1 MSRDFDGLAVL
12 RVISATP
19 KLLPDATK
27 KIDKVARDCVAA
39 LFKPATLERLRDIHR
54 AIGGGAFVLILDGL
68 ADSASAALLKKLDKD
83 NPDLKTSSSVWCRK
97 RLADLASGA
106 AGPAE
111 KPPPSPPRRTSRGRR
126 PAPNPEQTKLATEL
140 KATTINLDKARTLWR
155 EVGEKNFM
163 LVLGDLTD
171 PKKIALAKKL
181 DKENADLKTAPPE
194 WCQQRIADLA
204 SGAAE
209 PAPKASAKVR
219 GTPKTRPKAKTEN
232 SLRNSKPHV
241 QRALGSKVFTAKW
254 DGKNRDD

>member
-12 RVISATP
+12 RVIAATP

-39 LFKPATLERLRDIHR
+39 LFKPATLERLREIYSK
-54 AIGGGAFVLILDGL
+54 IGVESFSLILD
-68 ADSASAALLKKLDKD
+68 AQDDKASASLVKNLDKE
-83 NPDLKTSSSVWCRK
+83 NPGLKTAPPEWCRK
-97 RLADLASGA
+97 RLAELASGA

-111 KPPPSPPRRTSRGRR
+111 KPPKKGKKPGLT
-126 PAPNPEQTKLATEL
+126 PEQENLATEL
-140 KATTINLDKARTLWR
+140 KAKTINLDKARALWR
-155 EVGEKNFM
+155 ETGEASFT
-163 LVLGDLTD
+163 LVLARLTEKQTRD
-171 PKKIALAKKL
+171 LAKRL
-181 DKENADLKTAPPE
+181 DKDNPDLMSAPLD
-194 WCQQRIADLA
+194 QLRQRIEDLA

-209 PAPKASAKVR
+209 PAPKASAKVK